1 MSSMGAPTELLL
13 EGLDY
18 TGVEIVMRRQGVPAE
33 RGNEV
38 FSQVQIMEH
47 EMLRVVNAREM
58 D

>member
-1 MSSMGAPTELLL
+1 MGAPTELLL

-18 TGVEIVMRRQGVPAE
+18 AGVEIVMRRQGVPAE

>member
-1 MSSMGAPTELLL
+1 MGAPTELLL

-18 TGVEIVMRRQGVPAE
+18 TDTGVEIVMRRQGVPAE

>member
-1 MSSMGAPTELLL
+1 MGAPTELLL

-38 FSQVQIMEH
+38 FGQVQIMEH